1 MDRRTFLTATAA
13 VAASGISARTAF
25 AAHEARPAGTVNR
38 VAVIGAG
45 IVGASIAYNLSKRG
59 CDVILIEKREPAAQA
74 SGNSFAWINA
84 SYFDMPESYFSLRTH
99 SLNEYHRLA
108 QDVDIPV
115 RWGGSLEWYHS
126 SETTREITA
135 GVRRIQ
141 SYGAPA
147 WMIDRERAREI
158 EPNLNLTS
166 SEQAVWSSRD
176 GAVEPAGATRA
187 LVDRVVEQGGTT
199 VYPATVTGVRE
210 NSDGVVVRTDVD
222 SFMVDLAIVAAGT
235 GANQLA
241 SMADV
246 GTSLLKPATPG
257 VIVTTT
263 PMAPLLNTVCYTTD
277 THFHQLPDGRV
288 ILGEKAGP
296 PQSEQHQAL
305 LASQPNEYPDP
316 QLSMEHARRIID
328 LARKYVPELKIAE
341 VESVGVGW
349 RPLPLDGLPII
360 GRPEKNPGIYLA
372 AMHSGVTLAPI
383 VGHLAALEILDGVTV
398 DLLADF
404 RVERFL

>member
-1 MDRRTFLTATAA
+1 MDRRTFLAASAA

-25 AAHEARPAGTVNR
+25 AAHAARPPGAVNR

-59 CDVILIEKREPAAQA
+59 CDVVLIEKHEPAAQA

-84 SYFDMPESYFSLRTH
+84 SYFDMPKSYFTLRTH

-126 SETTREITA
+126 AETTREIA
-135 GVRRIQ
+135 ESVQRIQ

-147 WMIDRERAREI
+147 WMIDREKAHEI
-158 EPNLNLTS
+158 EPKLNLAS
-166 SEQAVWSSRD
+166 SELAVWSSRD
-176 GAVEPAGATRA
+176 GAVDPAGVTRA
-187 LVDRVVEQGGTT
+187 LIDRVVEHGGTT

-210 NSDGVVVRTDVD
+210 NSDGVVVRTDID

-241 SMADV
+241 SMADL
-246 GTSLLKPATPG
+246 GTNLVQPATPG

-277 THFHQLPDGRV
+277 THFHQLADGRV
-288 ILGEKAGP
+288 VLGEKAGP
-296 PQSEQHQAL
+296 PQTDQHRAM
-305 LASQPNEYPDP
+305 LANQPNEYPDP
-316 QLSMEHARRIID
+316 QLSMEHARRVID
-328 LARKYVPELKIAE
+328 LARKYVPELKDAE

-349 RPLPLDGLPII
+349 RPLPLDGLPVI
-360 GRPEKNPGIYLA
+360 GRPENNPGIYLA

-383 VGHLAALEILDGVTV
+383 VGRLAAMEILDGVSV
-398 DLLADF
+398 DLLSDF